1 MKHFAILA
9 GILLPFAAQAQP
21 SKSFVGTVV
30 SLRVESAAL
39 EVKPDSGDVV
49 LAQLTS
55 DTLAQKIAPGE
66 KDLKKAEAIA
76 VTELTKGD
84 RVLVTLEPGST
95 RIRRIVAMP
104 AKEIA
109 NRNDAERLDWQK
121 RGVAGIVTAKS
132 GNRITVTNKTLTGE
146 VQTNISVSETTAIKR
161 YAPDSVKFTD
171 ALPGKLADIGVGD
184 QVRARGEKSADGL
197 TMTAQDLVFGT
208 FIIEAGAITAIDP
221 EAKQIKVKELGTNKL
236 LTVKLTADSQ
246 LKQMFAIPGGSL
258 PGRSADGPPGMP
270 GGSLPGRGLSDSAAM
285 PGGSLAGRRSSDPA
299 ATPGGSLAGRSS
311 SGPPG
316 GFDINQMIEH
326 FPAVKLED
334 LKPGATV
341 VITSTK
347 GAKSGEITAILVLS
361 NADMLI
367 RMASAMKAAGG
378 GAGAPGMTGAAMGGM
393 NSGDLTGLMG
403 LGIGGMNQ

>member
-1 MKHFAILA
+1 MPSTVSVKQLILV

-30 SLRVESAAL
+30 SLRVESAAV
-39 EVKPDSGDVV
+39 EVKPDSGDAMI
-49 LAQLTS
+49 AQLTS

-66 KDLKKAEAIA
+66 KDLKKAEAIQ
-76 VTELTKGD
+76 VTDLAKGD
-84 RVLVTLEPGST
+84 RVLVTLEPDST
-95 RIRRIVAMP
+95 RIRRIVVMP

-109 NRNDAERLDWQK
+109 NRNDADRLDWQK
-121 RGVAGIVTAKS
+121 RGVAGIVSAKS
-132 GNRITVTNKTLTGE
+132 GSQITVTNTTLTGE
-146 VQTNISVSETTAIKR
+146 VQTKISVTETTAIKR
-161 YAPDSVKFTD
+161 YAPDSVKFAD
-171 ALPGKLADIGVGD
+171 AQPSKLADISVGD

-197 TMTAQDLVFGT
+197 TMRAQDVVFGT
-208 FIIEAGAITAIDP
+208 FLIEAGAIAAIDP
-221 EAKQIKVKELGTNKL
+221 ETRQMKVKELGTNKL

-246 LKQMFAIPGGSL
+246 LKQMFAMPQEM
-258 PGRSADGPPGMP
+258 PAGRA
-270 GGSLPGRGLSDSAAM
+270 LPGRG
-285 PGGSLAGRRSSDPA
+285 PG
-299 ATPGGSLAGRSS
+299 
-311 SGPPG
+311 GPPG

-326 FPAVKLED
+326 IPAVKLED

-367 RMASAMKAAGG
+367 QMASAMKAAGR
-378 GAGAPGMTGAAMGGM
+378 GAGANAMTGAGMGGM

-403 LGIGGMNQ
+403 LGLGGMNQ

>member
-1 MKHFAILA
+1 MPSTVSVKQLILV

-30 SLRVESAAL
+30 SLRVESAAV
-39 EVKPDSGDVV
+39 EVKPDSGDAMI
-49 LAQLTS
+49 AQLTS

-66 KDLKKAEAIA
+66 KDLKKAEAIQ
-76 VTELTKGD
+76 VTDLAKGD
-84 RVLVTLEPGST
+84 RVLVTLEDST
-95 RIRRIVAMP
+95 RIRRIVVMP

-109 NRNDAERLDWQK
+109 NRNDADRLDWQK
-121 RGVAGIVTAKS
+121 RGVAGIVSAKS
-132 GNRITVTNKTLTGE
+132 GSQITVTNTTLTGE
-146 VQTNISVSETTAIKR
+146 VQTKISVTETTAIKR
-161 YAPDSVKFTD
+161 YAPDSVKFAD
-171 ALPGKLADIGVGD
+171 AQPSKLAEISVGD

-197 TMTAQDLVFGT
+197 TMRAQDVVFGT
-208 FIIEAGAITAIDP
+208 FLIEAGAIAAIDP
-221 EAKQIKVKELGTNKL
+221 ETRQMKVKELGTNKL

-246 LKQMFAIPGGSL
+246 LKQMFAMPQEM
-258 PGRSADGPPGMP
+258 PAGRA
-270 GGSLPGRGLSDSAAM
+270 LPGRG
-285 PGGSLAGRRSSDPA
+285 PG
-299 ATPGGSLAGRSS
+299 
-311 SGPPG
+311 GPPG

-326 FPAVKLED
+326 IPAVKLED

-367 RMASAMKAAGG
+367 QMASAMKAAGR
-378 GAGAPGMTGAAMGGM
+378 GAGANAMTGAGMGGM

-403 LGIGGMNQ
+403 LGLGGMNQ

>member
-1 MKHFAILA
+1 MPSTVSVKQLILV

-30 SLRVESAAL
+30 SLRVESAAV
-39 EVKPDSGDVV
+39 EVKPDSGDAMI
-49 LAQLTS
+49 AQLTS

-66 KDLKKAEAIA
+66 KDLKKAEAIQ
-76 VTELTKGD
+76 VTDLAKGD
-84 RVLVTLEPGST
+84 RVLVTLEPNST
-95 RIRRIVAMP
+95 RIRRIVVMP

-109 NRNDAERLDWQK
+109 NRNDADRLDWQK
-121 RGVAGIVTAKS
+121 RGVAGIVAAKS
-132 GNRITVTNKTLTGE
+132 GRQITVTNTTLTGE
-146 VQTNISVSETTAIKR
+146 VQTKISVTETTAIKR
-161 YAPDSVKFTD
+161 YAPDSVKFAD
-171 ALPGKLADIGVGD
+171 AQPSKLADISVGD

-197 TMTAQDLVFGT
+197 TMTAQDIVFGT
-208 FIIEAGAITAIDP
+208 FIIEAGAIAGIDP
-221 EAKQIKVKELGTNKL
+221 EAKQMKVKELGTNKL

-246 LKQMFAIPGGSL
+246 LKQMFAM
-258 PGRSADGPPGMP
+258 PPGMP
-270 GGSLPGRGLSDSAAM
+270 QEMPAGGAVPGRG
-285 PGGSLAGRRSSDPA
+285 PG
-299 ATPGGSLAGRSS
+299 
-311 SGPPG
+311 GPPG

-326 FPAVKLED
+326 IPAVKLED

-367 RMASAMKAAGG
+367 QMASAVKAAGR
-378 GAGAPGMTGAAMGGM
+378 GAGVNGMTGAGMGGM